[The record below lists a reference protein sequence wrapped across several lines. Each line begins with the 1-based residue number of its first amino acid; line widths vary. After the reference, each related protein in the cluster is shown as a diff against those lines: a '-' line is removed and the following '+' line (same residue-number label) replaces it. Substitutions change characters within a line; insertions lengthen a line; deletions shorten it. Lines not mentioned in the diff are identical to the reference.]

1 MKIRFLASLIVAAF
15 FVFNCWAQNAPASA
29 PPPNSF
35 LKRLTTLTDSDS
47 RPWTAEQFATMG
59 RIRDAAM
66 LDPNAYNM
74 LAHLTDNIGPR
85 LSGSPQAEAAV
96 EWVAAKMRE
105 MGTSVT
111 LERTTVPHWV
121 RGKEDAVLTV
131 WPGMPPGTTQKIV
144 VTALGNSVPT
154 PEDGLTANVM
164 VVSSFA
170 ELRGLPIDE
179 VKGKIVLFNRPFDE
193 ELTAQGFG
201 VDSYGQNLAYR
212 GIGPSFGGSL
222 GAAAVLVRSLGSG
235 DFRLPHTGL
244 TLYGEGVD
252 KVPTA
257 AITAEDADLLA
268 RLSKQ
273 GPVTMRLTLT
283 PKTLPPASS
292 YNVIADWKASEH
304 PEEVVLVSGHLDS
317 WDLGTGALDDGAG
330 VAIAMATAKLLHE
343 QDLRPNRTIRIVGWM
358 GEERGLLG
366 ARSYGKE
373 HGAEMLTHFAAIE
386 SDS

>member
-1 MKIRFLASLIVAAF
+1 
-15 FVFNCWAQNAPASA
+15 
-29 PPPNSF
+29 
-35 LKRLTTLTDSDS
+35 
-47 RPWTAEQFATMG
+47 
-59 RIRDAAM
+59 
-66 LDPNAYNM
+66 
-74 LAHLTDNIGPR
+74 
-85 LSGSPQAEAAV
+85 
-96 EWVAAKMRE
+96 
-105 MGTSVT
+105 
-111 LERTTVPHWV
+111 
-121 RGKEDAVLTV
+121 
-131 WPGMPPGTTQKIV
+131 MPPGTTQKIV

-154 PEDGLTANVM
+154 SEDGLTANVM

-179 VKGKIVLFNRPFDE
+179 VKGKIVLFNKPFDK

-201 VDSYGQNLAYR
+201 VDAYGQNLAYR

-252 KVPTA
+252 KVPAA

-292 YNVIADWKASEH
+292 YNVIADWKGSEH

-317 WDLGTGALDDGAG
+317 WDLGTGAIDDGAG
-330 VAIAMATAKLLHE
+330 VAISMQTIHLLQSLNIH
-343 QDLRPNRTIRIVGWM
+343 PKRTIRFVAWM
-358 GEERGLLG
+358 NEEFGTSG
-366 ARSYGKE
+366 AITYLQE
-373 HGAEMLTHFAAIE
+373 HSSELTYHIAALE
-386 SDS
+386 SDLGCGHPTGLTFFGAPEAGKYLTRIASALAPIGASVLTRSDEVTAEDIAGMVQLGVPGLTPSQDSRFYFNYHHSAADTLDKVNVQQLNENAAVMAVTAYALADASEAIPRRK